1 MLLSVNV
8 FSVNVM
14 FCSLDE
20 MQRIFQE
27 RKKKVA
33 YSKIILC
40 RHNQ

>member
-27 RKKKVA
+27 RKKKGSLFQNYTV
-33 YSKIILC
+33 
-40 RHNQ
+40 QT